1 MANAILEYWGVFG
14 QLTPVADVAFFFFFP
29 SEQAEATMTAVMP
42 ESYW

>member
-14 QLTPVADVAFFFFFP
+14 QLTPVADVAFFFFS